1 MGAEEL
7 NCCKIAITLKTTRES
22 AFAALPQVAVDL
34 QDSQDGSD
42 RVPVPCRGGRAVEF
56 VDLAEV
62 ADGLHVAPVHAKH
75 ELAFGRH
82 QPHQ

>member
-1 MGAEEL
+1 M
-7 NCCKIAITLKTTRES
+7 KKT
-22 AFAALPQVAVDL
+22 AP
-34 QDSQDGSD
+34 GH
-42 RVPVPCRGGRAVEF
+42 PVEF

-82 QPHQ
+82 HPHQPRTIGRKRNR